1 MIKAP
6 EIKNWK
12 YYQSAPDKKPDCL
25 IFMLHGCGGNADDIL
40 KLAPQLEKQTG
51 HKNFVAV
58 APDAFLPSVE
68 GKDVYQWFDIEN
80 NYSKDLFS
88 KPYAALSEREK
99 DKFTTMTEKENG
111 MKKASETLNAFL
123 DFCQEKF
130 GLKDSQTVL
139 FGYSQGAMQALDMG
153 ISRQKAVK
161 SIVCVSGCLI
171 PPDKKAIE
179 DRATKNVRPEI
190 LMLHGTKDNVININA
205 AEQTAEALSKA
216 GFKTRLIRQN
226 GLGHGRGQESAA
238 FWAKAAYHTAKQVVK
253 ETNVSIRT
261 KIKTGKER

>member
-1 MIKAP
+1 MKTP

-12 YYQSAPDKKPDCL
+12 YYQSDPDKKPDCL

-40 KLAPQLEKQTG
+40 KLAPKIKEQTG
-51 HKNFVAV
+51 GKSFVAV

-68 GKDVYQWFDIEN
+68 GDNAHQWFDIETP
-80 NYSKDLFS
+80 YSKSLFS
-88 KPYAALSEREK
+88 TPYADLSEREK
-99 DKFTTMTEKENG
+99 DKFAAMTEGENG

-130 GLKDSQTVL
+130 GLKDSQTVI

-153 ISRQKAVK
+153 IGRKNAVR
-161 SIVCVSGCLI
+161 SVVCVSGCLI

-179 DRATKNVRPEI
+179 ERATNGVRPEI
-190 LMLHGTKDNVININA
+190 LMLHGTKDNVIDITA
-205 AEQTAEALSKA
+205 AEQTAEALNNA
-216 GFKTRLIRQN
+216 GFKTRLVRQN
-226 GLGHGRGQESAA
+226 GLGHGRGTEAAA

-253 ETNVSIRT
+253 GENTAVRMRLKSEVQR
-261 KIKTGKER
+261 